1 MPDQKELTVG
11 EMRAMFNGLIHEVR
25 TGLNSAIGF
34 AHIIANDGRLPGST
48 IEDATII
55 KQSAQNTVATCNDYV
70 ELFRLL
76 SGEMAPEAEPRQPVD
91 LAALVEECLLHPVQ
105 EIVARQNERQAR
117 QAARFRD
124 GAMDPEELKAIHY
137 VMSLMNQTVE
147 DYFAPVE
154 LSQLL
159 AIEQPASLPPLNL
172 RPEALRQTLTSVQ
185 RLMVALGGEKRLL
198 QLCPAPG
205 SLQLRCQLNVPR
217 RNRGVADSVLAF
229 WRGLGEATPFS
240 RYFENRRVALLALWR
255 QSVPAE
261 LRLSHRPD
269 ASPSCDQL
277 TIDLVF
283 PTEST

>member
-34 AHIIANDGRLPGST
+34 AHIIANDERLPGST

-55 KQSAQNTVATCNDYV
+55 KQSAQNTVAICNDYV
-70 ELFRLL
+70 EIFRLL
-76 SGEMAPEAEPRQPVD
+76 SGEMMPEAGPRQPVD
-91 LAALVEECLLHPVQ
+91 LPALVEECLRYPVQ

-117 QAARFRD
+117 QADRFRD
-124 GAMDPEELKAIHY
+124 GAMDAEELKAIRY

-147 DYFAPVE
+147 DYFAPIE
-154 LSQLL
+154 LTQLV
-159 AIEQPASLPPLNL
+159 IVEQPAALPPLSL
-172 RPEALRQTLTSVQ
+172 RPEALRQTLTSLH
-185 RLMVALGGEKRLL
+185 RLMVALGGEKRLI
-198 QLCPAPG
+198 QLCSEPG
-205 SLQLRCQLNVPR
+205 SVQLRCQLNVPR
-217 RNRGVADSVLAF
+217 RNRGVVETALAF
-229 WRGLGEATPFS
+229 WLGLDEATPFS
-240 RYFENRRVALLALWR
+240 HYFENRRVALLALWR

-269 ASPSCDQL
+269 ATPSCDHL

-283 PTEST
+283 PTE